1 MNDEECFNQLCNE
14 LCSQCKYKF
23 YFKNY
28 FFFLYLVDITG
39 SNEDAIFNDHIVKI
53 LRSVK
58 IPFNEKDLIII
69 ETKLH

>member
-1 MNDEECFNQLCNE
+1 
-14 LCSQCKYKF
+14 
-23 YFKNY
+23 
-28 FFFLYLVDITG
+28 VDKTG

-69 ETKLH
+69 ETK